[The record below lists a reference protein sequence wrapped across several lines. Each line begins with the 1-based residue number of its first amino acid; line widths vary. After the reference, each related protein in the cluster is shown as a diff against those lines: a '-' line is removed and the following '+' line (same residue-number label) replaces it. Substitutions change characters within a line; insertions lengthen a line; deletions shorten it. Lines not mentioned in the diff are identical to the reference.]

1 MEKSYLIIYQS
12 GRTELEDTL
21 KSNGIDRY
29 IILNSQLAA
38 IYTKRDFDEDILN
51 SIKIIGWWQ
60 RSSPMSSLIEIT
72 NNIENGETVSTAAG
86 TEFVY
91 SNPYISVTGKGVI
104 IGIIDSGI
112 DYLHPDFIDEDGNT
126 KIISIWDQDS
136 THGDPPSECFFGTEF
151 SREDINK
158 AIIKN
163 NGNLT
168 SDNTGTGTMA
178 AGICCG
184 RGNLNS
190 QYRGVAIDSELV
202 VVKLREYRGRFKEGK
217 INYQSSDF
225 LSAIKYIND
234 VATKEGKYIII
245 NLTVAAAPSGEIEVS
260 LLDSFNFLY
269 EEGVILV
276 AGAGNEGNTD
286 IHYEGEIAAF
296 DEPQDVIIQVGEQ
309 NNLEIYLI
317 VDGPDKIGIQ
327 VISPSGE
334 ISNNIVYAPDNYP
347 YYGKFNLENT
357 EYEIQ
362 IVYPW
367 FEYGSEKLFIDLYD
381 IKPGIWTLRLKP
393 EYIIDGFYDI
403 YLPNKSLISN
413 TTRFLDPTSSSTI
426 TSFANIENV
435 ITVGAYNDRTSS
447 MWIGSSRGSMRTSF
461 IKPDIVA
468 PGVDIISTYINQ
480 SYNTGTGTGISSS
493 VVSGVLALLMD
504 FISQQGLYPRKTMYT
519 PTLKTYLM
527 LGARREPIYIYP
539 NTYQG
544 YGILDLANTMKQI
557 SETL

>member
-1 MEKSYLIIYQS
+1 MEKSYLIMYQS

-91 SNPYISVTGKGVI
+91 SNPYSSVTGKGVI

-136 THGDPPSECFFGTEF
+136 KHGDPPSECLFGTEF

-158 AIIKN
+158 AISEN

-234 VATKEGKYIII
+234 VATKERKYIII
-245 NLTVAAAPSGEIEVS
+245 NLTVATAPGGEIEVS

-286 IHYEGEIAAF
+286 IHNEGEIAAF

-334 ISNNIVYAPDNYP
+334 ISDNIVYSPDNYP

-357 EYEIQ
+357 EYELQ

-367 FEYGSEKLFIDLYD
+367 FEYGSEKLFIGLYD

-393 EYIIDGFYDI
+393 EYIIDGLYDI

-435 ITVGAYNDRTSS
+435 ISVGAYNYRTSS
-447 MWIGSSRGSMRTSF
+447 MWIGSSRGSLRTSF

-527 LGARREPIYIYP
+527 LGARKEPIYIYP

-557 SETL
+557 SKTL